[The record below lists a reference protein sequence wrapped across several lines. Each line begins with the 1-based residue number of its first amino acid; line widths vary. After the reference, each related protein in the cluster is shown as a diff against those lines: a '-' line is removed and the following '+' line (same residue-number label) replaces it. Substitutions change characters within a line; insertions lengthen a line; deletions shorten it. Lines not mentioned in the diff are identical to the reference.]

1 MFKISYITTHI
12 SVCCLNNYYNTS
24 VFAVVALFISNDVLE
39 MSTIMEISI
48 QGNGKIWN
56 KIYVFYYWNA
66 FPP

>member
-48 QGNGKIWN
+48 QGNGKI
-56 KIYVFYYWNA
+56 
-66 FPP
+66 